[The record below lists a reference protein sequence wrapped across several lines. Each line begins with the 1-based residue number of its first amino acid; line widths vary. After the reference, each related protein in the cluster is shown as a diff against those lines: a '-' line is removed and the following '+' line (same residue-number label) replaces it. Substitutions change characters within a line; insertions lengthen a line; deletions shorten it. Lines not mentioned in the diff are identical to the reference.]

1 MGLRCL
7 LFLPAGRVGAPGL
20 SIRPRSLAQAPSE
33 TWVRVKIAVEWPSA
47 GTLAGAPWGWGVV
60 LSASLL

>member
-1 MGLRCL
+1 MGLLSL
-7 LFLPAGRVGAPGL
+7 LSLPAGRVGAPGL
-20 SIRPRSLAQAPSE
+20 SIRPRSLAQAASGA
-33 TWVRVKIAVEWPSA
+33 WVRFKIAVEWPSA